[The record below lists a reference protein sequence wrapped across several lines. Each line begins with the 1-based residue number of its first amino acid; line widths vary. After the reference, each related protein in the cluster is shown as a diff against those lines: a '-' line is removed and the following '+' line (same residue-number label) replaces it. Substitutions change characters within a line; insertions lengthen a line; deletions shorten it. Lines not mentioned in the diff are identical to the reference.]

1 MAGEGAAARNLARSS
16 ELGTVVAYSTERL
29 AATVRTDSGRQLEDV
44 PTLAWPR
51 DRVTLQVGDRVV
63 VDWDLGIPVVRGGF
77 PAGLAVSTEAGLA
90 EPREG
95 ASFREPGDV
104 TPLIA
109 GDWGRVGDRG
119 HGVNVLRGGMA
130 EIGGPGARV
139 RTIENTGFLDVTARR
154 LRVRSEWGETWT
166 ETVNGK
172 TSLFVRGGGDQV
184 EQNGGGKTRWTVGM
198 TAGASAGG
206 FDLSISDPDGRSAV
220 RVSCLEDGTLELR
233 CGTHVLSV
241 SGDST
246 TRISGG
252 LTEEVEGAVT
262 RTSAGDLQV
271 ASGSNI
277 RMAAAGELS
286 LTSDEAMALRGRS
299 LDVQAAD
306 KMLMT
311 AGNSATT
318 NGTAMELAAP
328 HGSVLLRADLGDVT
342 FRAPTGNGTFTAG
355 NELTLEGR
363 TKAVLNA
370 ARVEVGGT
378 LSALPNWDA
387 YVKAFVAMMQAL
399 MTALQGGTTGTPVA
413 QQITGLG
420 AAQVVVQRFL
430 GELSGG
436 VYSSKKVT
444 NG

>member
-109 GDWGRVGDRG
+109 GDWGRVGDLG
-119 HGVNVLRGGMA
+119 HGVNVLRGGMT

-172 TSLFVRGGGDQV
+172 TTLFMRGGSDQV
-184 EQNGGGKTRWTVGM
+184 EQNGGGKARWTVGV

-206 FDLSISDPDGRSAV
+206 FDLSVSDPDGRSAV

-241 SGDST
+241 SGDSV
-246 TRISGG
+246 TRITGTLS
-252 LTEEVEGAVT
+252 EEVDGPVT
-262 RTSAGDLQV
+262 RTSSGDLQV

-277 RMAAAGELS
+277 RMAAASELS
-286 LTSDEAMALRGRS
+286 MTADEAMALRGRS

-306 KMLMT
+306 KLLMT

-318 NGTAMELAAP
+318 SGTAMELAAP
-328 HGSVLLRADLGDVT
+328 HGNVLLRADLGDVT
-342 FRAPTGNGTFTAG
+342 FRAPTGNGAFTAG
-355 NELTLEGR
+355 KELTLEGR

-399 MTALQGGTTGTPVA
+399 MTALQGGTAGTHVA